1 MSLAGCGEDTKAL
14 NPGSCTEQHSR
25 DTDGRTQGLIQ
36 ITVEEVD
43 KKIVSCN

>member
-1 MSLAGCGEDTKAL
+1 VSLAGCGEDTKAL